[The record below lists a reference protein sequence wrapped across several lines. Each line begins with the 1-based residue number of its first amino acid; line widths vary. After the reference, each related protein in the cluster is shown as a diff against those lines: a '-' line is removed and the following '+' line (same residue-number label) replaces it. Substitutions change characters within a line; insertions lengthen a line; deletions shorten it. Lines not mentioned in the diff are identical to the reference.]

1 MRGGGRPTSNTR
13 PVQPPPPKRGHT
25 PSPDAKLPPQ
35 PPPLRPM
42 TRQDTITL
50 TRDEL
55 EALVQKEVR
64 KALAEDASER
74 RFHSIWGDDYR
85 P

>member
-1 MRGGGRPTSNTR
+1 MRRH
-13 PVQPPPPKRGHT
+13 GHT
-25 PSPDAKLPPQ
+25 PSPDAKLPP
-35 PPPLRPM
+35 PPPKPM

-50 TRDEL
+50 TRDDL
-55 EALVQKEVR
+55 ESLVQKEVR
-64 KALAEDASER
+64 KALDEDASER

>member
-1 MRGGGRPTSNTR
+1 
-13 PVQPPPPKRGHT
+13 
-25 PSPDAKLPPQ
+25 
-35 PPPLRPM
+35 M

>member
-1 MRGGGRPTSNTR
+1 MRRHGY
-13 PVQPPPPKRGHT
+13 T
-25 PSPDAKLPPQ
+25 PSPDAKLPP
-35 PPPLRPM
+35 PPPPKPM

-55 EALVQKEVR
+55 EALVQKEVQ
-64 KALAEDASER
+64 KALAADASER
-74 RFHSIWGDDYR
+74 RFRSIWGDDYR

>member
-35 PPPLRPM
+35 PPPM
-42 TRQDTITL
+42 SKWDTITL

-55 EALVQKEVR
+55 EALVQKEVD
-64 KALAEDASER
+64 KALLEYISER
-74 RFHSIWGDDYR
+74 RFKSIYGEDYR